1 MPSAYPSPGLR
12 FNISLPQEPQMVA
25 EDVPVEEVQPWKREP
40 STLQELLDTYNV
52 ENKLTA
58 HVPGGMLYL
67 TKAETRSGE
76 MIDVVPD
83 QKHKLFLVP
92 W

>member
-1 MPSAYPSPGLR
+1 MLSAYPSPVLR
-12 FNISLPQEPQMVA
+12 FNISIPQEVQLAPVDEPAA
-25 EDVPVEEVQPWKREP
+25 EMEPWKHEP
-40 STLQELLDTYNV
+40 TTLQELLDTYIV

-58 HVPGGMLYL
+58 HIPGGMLYL

-76 MIDVVPD
+76 MIDVVQD
-83 QKHKLFLVP
+83 QKNKLFLVA